1 MKPYQGADKEGAM
14 GLFKGL
20 FKGVTGLVAKPI
32 TGIFDA
38 TSQTAEGIKNTATI
52 LSEKKQ
58 LEKKV
63 REARVFYGKEE
74 FYKDFNIDD
83 VWVGRSLRRVENGK
97 FEKDKFVIFKW
108 IDGKRVL
115 ILSDKNAV
123 EMNIN
128 ERKVIWFVPFKAI
141 EKVETKGKMVK
152 LHFIRKESF
161 GSHEVVFQNEEMM
174 EELVNELNEIRK

>member
-1 MKPYQGADKEGAM
+1 MKPYEGADKEGAV

-38 TSQTAEGIKNTATI
+38 TSQTAEGIKNTANL

-58 LEKKV
+58 LEKKI

-74 FYKDFNIDD
+74 FYKDFNGDD
-83 VWVGRSLRRVENGK
+83 VWVGRNLKRVENGR

-115 ILSDKNAV
+115 VLSDKNV
-123 EMNIN
+123 IEMNVD
-128 ERKVIWFVPFKAI
+128 ERKVNWFVPFKAI
-141 EKVETKGKMVK
+141 EKVETKGKMIKIYFV
-152 LHFIRKESF
+152 RMESF
-161 GSHEVVFQNEEMM
+161 GSYEVLFQNQEVM
-174 EELVNELNEIRK
+174 EELVNELNEIKR